1 MERERGMVEQPP
13 AKRMKLA
20 VPGRVGLGGGEAE
33 SPRSRMLRRTL
44 LLVLFLVRACR
55 GARATVT
62 VNVSQIGGMLDGA
75 FHKYHG
81 MFASKLNSFQRHVE
95 GKLEAFQ
102 GKVENKLE
110 ILQGQVEVLHQEVR
124 ELSRLHSNRH
134 PDQHTLLEP
143 NQEDAASNGSS
154 TNIHLRFL
162 NKWKPPIYTDKDITD
177 ENNAAIKVAL
187 FEGDKKIT
195 AGPLSNAE
203 IEILALRGSF
213 YKKSQDNWTE
223 EEFDKHIVQGRD
235 EQRLVLGTVRL
246 TNGEVEL
253 SQIRF
258 KEGSCRKKI
267 SMAARFCKSKK
278 VAGRVQEAIMDPVK
292 VKDRR
297 NEPNEKSESPRLYD
311 DVYRIETIARDGAY
325 HQRLQEAN
333 IHTVQDFLKALNK
346 DPNELYKI
354 LQMKKKGK
362 FWSKMIGHA
371 RKRTLEDRHELKAYQ
386 TEDGTVTLFFNCV
399 HDLIGAKFGDNYIA
413 CEQFGIDHKALVK
426 RLKEHA
432 YNRLDDIPCDYV
444 MKGHAPERISI
455 GTSPAAG
462 LSVVSLDPR
471 QPNSTTDNLEAYE
484 GYQGT
489 GAAENC
495 PSDDFNMVSEPISRH
510 ANYDTINTG
519 PLNTYDYQSQGIAP
533 SCQQQTTLP
542 SIGPN
547 WQQNTQVLMDY
558 PDLFEDMMQSFSE
571 ASASAQLNPEP
582 HNNLPQPDEMG
593 LVASPPWPQSSFP
606 EQDQGAGY
614 SVFPGSGHGHDW

>member
-1 MERERGMVEQPP
+1 MVEQPP

-20 VPGRVGLGGGEAE
+20 VPGRVGLGGGEVE

-44 LLVLFLVRACR
+44 LLVLFLLQGRKGHGDGQRLPDRWHVCPDLVA
-55 GARATVT
+55 
-62 VNVSQIGGMLDGA
+62 SEILQLDGA

-110 ILQGQVEVLHQEVR
+110 TLQGQVEVLHQEVR

-134 PDQHTLLEP
+134 PDQHTILEP

-203 IEILALRGSF
+203 IEILVLCGSF

-267 SMAARFCKSKK
+267 SMAARFCKSKQ

-426 RLKEHA
+426 RLKEHV
-432 YNRLDDIPCDYV
+432 YNRLEDIPCDYV

-462 LSVVSLDPR
+462 PSAVSLDPR

-489 GAAENC
+489 KSMNSFEFMSMLNC
-495 PSDDFNMVSEPISRH
+495 LMLE
-510 ANYDTINTG
+510 
-519 PLNTYDYQSQGIAP
+519 SQGIAP

-558 PDLFEDMMQSFSE
+558 PDLFEWNIMMQSFSE

-614 SVFPGSGHGHDW
+614 SEFPGSGHGHDW

>member
-1 MERERGMVEQPP
+1 
-13 AKRMKLA
+13 MKLA
-20 VPGRVGLGGGEAE
+20 VPGRVGLGGGEVE

-81 MFASKLNSFQRHVE
+81 MFAR
-95 GKLEAFQ
+95 
-102 GKVENKLE
+102 
-110 ILQGQVEVLHQEVR
+110 
-124 ELSRLHSNRH
+124 
-134 PDQHTLLEP
+134 LEP

-203 IEILALRGSF
+203 IEILVLCGSF

-267 SMAARFCKSKK
+267 SMAARFCKSK
-278 VAGRVQEAIMDPVK
+278 Q
-292 VKDRR
+292 
-297 NEPNEKSESPRLYD
+297 
-311 DVYRIETIARDGAY
+311 
-325 HQRLQEAN
+325 
-333 IHTVQDFLKALNK
+333 
-346 DPNELYKI
+346 I

-426 RLKEHA
+426 RLKEHV
-432 YNRLDDIPCDYV
+432 YNRLEDIPCDYV

-462 LSVVSLDPR
+462 PSAVSLDPR

-484 GYQGT
+484 GYQ
-489 GAAENC
+489 A
-495 PSDDFNMVSEPISRH
+495 
-510 ANYDTINTG
+510 
-519 PLNTYDYQSQGIAP
+519 QGIAP

-558 PDLFEDMMQSFSE
+558 PDLFEWNIMMQSFSE

-614 SVFPGSGHGHDW
+614 SEFPGSGHGHDW